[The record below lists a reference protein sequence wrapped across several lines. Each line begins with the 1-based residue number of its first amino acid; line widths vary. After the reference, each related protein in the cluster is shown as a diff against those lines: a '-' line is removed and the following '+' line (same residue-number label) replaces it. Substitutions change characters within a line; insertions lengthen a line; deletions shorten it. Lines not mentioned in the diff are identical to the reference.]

1 MITIPTRALPQY
13 TISVT
18 LEGVPYIFTFKWNV
32 RGAYYTM
39 DLLTSDNT
47 LLVGG
52 IKLVIN
58 SIGLIGKF
66 PREGMPPGE
75 LLAIDASGNNAP
87 ITFDDL
93 EERVELVY
101 ATEAEVA
108 AI

>member
-1 MITIPTRALPQY
+1 MITIPTRALAAS

-18 LEGVPYIFTFKWNV
+18 LEGIPYLFTFKWNV
-32 RGAYYTM
+32 RGAYYTL
-39 DLLTSDNT
+39 DISTRDAV

-52 IKLVIN
+52 IKVVIN
-58 SIGLIGKF
+58 SGLTRKF
-66 PREGMPPGE
+66 PGPGMPPGE
-75 LLAIDASGNNAP
+75 LLAIDASGGNAP

-101 ATEAEVA
+101 MTDEEYA